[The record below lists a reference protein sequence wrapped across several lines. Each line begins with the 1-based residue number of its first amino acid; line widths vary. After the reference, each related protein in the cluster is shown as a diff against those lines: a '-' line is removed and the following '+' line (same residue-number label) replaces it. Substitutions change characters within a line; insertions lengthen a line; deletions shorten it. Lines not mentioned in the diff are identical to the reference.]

1 MPDIVIRPARVAEI
15 DTLCEI
21 DRDAS
26 TLFDHAGLSLQFP
39 GGHEFSVKERNCWLR
54 SLAGGR
60 ALLAVGA
67 AGEPVGFAAVDIV
80 DDELYLDQL
89 SVRTKFMR
97 QGVGTALLN
106 AAVRAG
112 REAGAP
118 ALWLTTYGHLSW
130 NRPFYERAGFVVVPE
145 RECGAGI
152 REVLGYARRWL
163 PFPEE
168 RVAMRKVLGS
178 FR

>member
-1 MPDIVIRPARVAEI
+1 MSDIVIRPASLAEI

-26 TLFDHAGLSLQFP
+26 TLFEHAGLFVQFP
-39 GGHEFSVKERNCWLR
+39 SAHEFSVNERNCWLR

-67 AGEPVGFAAVDIV
+67 GGESVGFAAVDIV
-80 DDELYLDQL
+80 DDELFLDQL

-106 AAVRAG
+106 AAVRAA
-112 REAGAP
+112 REAGA
-118 ALWLTTYGHLSW
+118 
-130 NRPFYERAGFVVVPE
+130 RPPSGGR
-145 RECGAGI
+145 RRI
-152 REVLGYARRWL
+152 ARGDR
-163 PFPEE
+163 
-168 RVAMRKVLGS
+168 
-178 FR
+178 

>member
-1 MPDIVIRPARVAEI
+1 MSDIVIRPASLAEI

-26 TLFDHAGLSLQFP
+26 TLFEHAGLFVQFP
-39 GGHEFSVKERNCWLR
+39 SAHEFSVNERNCWLR
-54 SLAGGR
+54 CLAGGR

-67 AGEPVGFAAVDIV
+67 GGESVGFAAVDIV
-80 DDELYLDQL
+80 DDELFLDQL

-106 AAVRAG
+106 AAVRAA

-130 NRPFYERAGFVVVPE
+130 NRPFYQRAGFVVVPE

-152 REVLGYARRWL
+152 CEVLGHARRWL
-163 PFPEE
+163 PLPEE
-168 RVAMRKVLGS
+168 RVVMRKVLGS
-178 FR
+178 VN